1 MENMIFVF
9 DENIE
14 VFLEKYKE
22 KKEEIF
28 QEIDDFFEKNNC
40 SKSCHFINNAIKILS
55 KLPNQTKQLNRNL
68 FLKYNQT
75 GNFIYLTD
83 EESRFTLTI
92 NYIKKIKIDDYDGE
106 KNKTNYIVSKYYY
119 HKLFDEKIVKYKL
132 KNKSE
137 TNSMDSYD
145 VQHVIFNNE
154 LDCLIV
160 HTNYQPIYKKIFD
173 ILKKEKEI
181 QYEISPKEFYNEYRI
196 LNFPEINSN
205 IIDLMEWKEI
215 ILSSSRDKKKKL
227 VIFYYN
233 MRIGLSVYLQKIIM
247 EYTEFNMRYFYC
259 NVNYLYSEY
268 SKKNI
273 IKYLFFYLSK
283 LFLLNELD
291 EYSQFIENNVL
302 RIIHTYIYNKGELI
316 KNILN
321 LIYQNFDEV
330 YLFFDNIKN
339 EYEFD
344 TIINYFNSQSIKGN
358 VYIYIQL
365 NSKTL
370 NLCNSYSELIKN
382 LSLIDFTPEPKNIE
396 DSLDNY
402 IYSLKKIT
410 QNKIIEEYSQK
421 IKNFFQDCNCE
432 NYCLLLKFKYLISSN
447 DYLDLDLLK
456 KISQF
461 LPLIFVN
468 TEKNEKFKICFRNDS
483 IKEIFNNNYL
493 GYVYKLRNNENLK
506 CIFPKISKFEEGL
519 NIRYQIIYDII
530 TNNQNILI
538 IKLKRIFSVDS
549 FPIFNY
555 DKNKNILFIQ
565 IDSNSPYYDFCFLIQ
580 NEGLNILKAYQI
592 GINKGKDDLEKLNIN
607 FLLFDLYYFCQK
619 LEIEKQI
626 KIDKI
631 ELGLITTY
639 NAYKEYLN
647 KEKKFYP
654 NFENMKKFCENNSF
668 EFLIFNIKDS
678 NFYKF
683 NGNNLENTDII
694 KNSKYQYD
702 VIKIFNNE
710 NIFKES
716 QKLYYNFKIEKK
728 TDKTDKTDKN
738 DKIIIGKIKLP
749 NNLKI
754 NKKDINDYF
763 EYTTFSEKE
772 SITIGFYGNKKEN
785 DNNNNKEI
793 EIEEDEIEVN
803 EVKGKEKEEEKNKK
817 EEEEDNYI
825 KSNNLIEED
834 DKYPNYD
841 YLQKKRK

>member
-1 MENMIFVF
+1 MISVF

-14 VFLEKYKE
+14 VFLAKFKE

-28 QEIDDFFEKNNC
+28 QEIDDFFENQNF
-40 SKSCHFINNAIKILS
+40 SKSCHFKNNAIKILS

-68 FLKYNQT
+68 FIKYDQIA
-75 GNFIYLTD
+75 NFIYLTD
-83 EESRFTLTI
+83 EESSFTLTI
-92 NYIKKIKIDDYDGE
+92 NYIKKINIDDYENEE
-106 KNKTNYIVSKYYY
+106 KKTNYIVSKYYY
-119 HKLFDEKIVKYKL
+119 HKLFDKKIVKYKL
-132 KNKSE
+132 KNSSQ
-137 TNSMDSYD
+137 TNTIDSYN
-145 VQHVIFNNE
+145 VNNVIFNNE

-160 HTNYQPIYKKIFD
+160 HSNYQSIYKKIFD
-173 ILKKEKEI
+173 ILKKES
-181 QYEISPKEFYNEYRI
+181 QYKEISPKEFYNEYRI
-196 LNFPEINSN
+196 LNFPEIDSN
-205 IIDLMEWKEI
+205 IIELMEWKEI
-215 ILSSSRDKKKKL
+215 IFLLEQDIKQINIL
-227 VIFYYN
+227 YYN
-233 MRIGLSVYLQKIIM
+233 MKIGLSVYLQRILIAKTRTNI
-247 EYTEFNMRYFYC
+247 RYFYC
-259 NVNYLYSEY
+259 NVNYLYFET

-273 IKYLFFYLSK
+273 QNYLFFYLSK
-283 LFLLNELD
+283 LYSFDKLEQ
-291 EYSQFIENNVL
+291 YSQFMENYVF
-302 RIIHTYIYNKGELI
+302 RIIHNYIGQKGELI

-321 LIYQNFDEV
+321 LIYQHFDEV
-330 YLFFDNIKN
+330 HLIFDNIKN
-339 EYEFD
+339 ESEFD
-344 TIINYFNSQSIKGN
+344 TIINYLDSQSIKGYI
-358 VYIYIQL
+358 YIYIQL

-370 NLCNSYSELIKN
+370 NLCSRYSELIKD
-382 LSLIDFTPEPKNIE
+382 LRLDFILEPQNFE

-410 QNKIIEEYSQK
+410 QSKIIEKYSQK
-421 IKNFFQDCNCE
+421 IKNFFQDYNCE

-447 DYLDLDLLK
+447 YYLGLNLLK
-456 KISQF
+456 EISQF

-468 TEKNEKFKICFRNDS
+468 LEINKKFKIYFRNDS
-483 IKEIFNNNYL
+483 IKEIFNNNYV
-493 GYVYKLRNNENLK
+493 GYVYKLRNNEKLK
-506 CIFPKISKFEEGL
+506 SIFPQVSKSEEGL
-519 NIRYQIIYDII
+519 NLVHQIIYDII
-530 TNNQNILI
+530 TSNSNVLI
-538 IKLKRIFSVDS
+538 IKLKRIFSINS

-555 DKNKNILFIQ
+555 DKKKNILFIQ

-626 KIDKI
+626 KTDKI

-668 EFLIFNIKDS
+668 EFLIFNTNDS

-716 QKLYYNFKIEKK
+716 NKINYYFKIEKK
-728 TDKTDKTDKN
+728 TDKNDKN
-738 DKIIIGKIKLP
+738 DKNKIIIGKIKFP
-749 NNLKI
+749 INLKI
-754 NKKDINDYF
+754 NKKDINNYF
-763 EYTTFSEKE
+763 EYTAFSEKE
-772 SITIGFYGNKKEN
+772 SITIEFYGNKKEN

-803 EVKGKEKEEEKNKK
+803 EVKEKEKEEEKEEEKNKK
-817 EEEEDNYI
+817 EEEEDNDV

-834 DKYPNYD
+834 DKCPNNG
-841 YLQKKRK
+841 YLGKKRK